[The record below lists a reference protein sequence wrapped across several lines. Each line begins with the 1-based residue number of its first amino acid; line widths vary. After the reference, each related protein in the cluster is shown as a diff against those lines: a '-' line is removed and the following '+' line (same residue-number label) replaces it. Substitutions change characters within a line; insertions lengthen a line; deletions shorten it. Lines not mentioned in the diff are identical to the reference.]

1 MSEILHNLNPP
12 QRQAVE
18 TTEGPVLV
26 LAGPGSGKTRV
37 LTRRIAY
44 LIQEKGVAPWNILA
58 VTFTNKAA
66 REMEERVV
74 DLIGDDF
81 PPPPPGQRQRLG
93 GLTIGTFHNICARIL
108 RIDVEAAGFQR
119 NWVIYDSADQ
129 LSLIRTILKEMNL
142 DEKRFS
148 PQAVR
153 SQIGSWKNELI
164 QPVKVQS
171 STYFEEVSGRIYG
184 RYQQVLLLN
193 NAMDFDDLLMRTTLL
208 LQDNLELREK
218 YQRKWQYLM
227 VDEFQDTNT
236 AQYRLVTLLAGQPA
250 GTRNLFV
257 VGDEDQ
263 CVVEGTPIRT
273 IRGEIPV
280 EDLRQ
285 DDLLIAAS
293 GHGSTAQAPMDAQL
307 RRAYS
312 GPVVEVRTRNGHTLT
327 ATPEHCVF
335 GRFSPDG
342 SYHYVYLMYS
352 ERLGYRIGRTGPA
365 RSSGKK
371 MYPGFQERLRQERGD
386 AIWLLQ
392 AAEDAAE
399 ATYWEA
405 LLAAQYGLPTV
416 CFYAGGRKL
425 SLDDERIQQLF
436 AALDTRS
443 AAARLAEARGLS
455 LDHPHHVPQA
465 TIRGASVRKTIS
477 FTMFGSRKQRLGR
490 TRWEQIQDPWH
501 LHELSICSSD
511 EQFRQEV
518 TAVLPTKTHKKHYW
532 AARRQNG
539 EYDELAETLSDLR
552 AVASDVRVWQRALLT
567 EHRYDFMPIGHL
579 LPGALVP
586 VLAEDSGV
594 VEDEV
599 VDVSRRE
606 YDGFVYDLSVPTYRN
621 YVAGG
626 IVVHNSVYRFRGAD
640 YRNVL
645 QFRHD
650 YPDARTILLEQNY
663 RSSQSILDVANAV
676 ITKNVN
682 RTPKKLFTD
691 NGEGLKVTVYEAY
704 NEIEEASWV
713 CDEIARL
720 QAEAGFRLGDCAVM
734 YRTNAQ
740 SRALEEAF
748 VMRQVRHRLVG
759 ATRFYERMEVKDA
772 LAYLRVVHNTADSV
786 ALDRIVN
793 TPPRGIGAKTWL
805 AMKDWAAEAGVSEF
819 LCLRVL
825 HHGYKA
831 VAEAAGNSVLLNGP
845 GLGSRAVNAL
855 LNFAEMLE
863 NWVAMTEGQHYESV
877 ADLLDHILQDAGYI
891 DRLRDGTEEGEDRYA
906 NLQELRGVAAQY
918 TPGMTGL
925 DAGMDALSLFL
936 QEVSLVS
943 DADQL
948 DEGGDAVTLLTLHTA
963 KGLEYP
969 VVFMVGVEEGILP
982 HARSIES
989 GDDEEMAEER
999 RLAYVGITRAKR
1011 RLYLLHAF
1019 RRTLWGSSQTQDS
1032 SRFLADIPTHLLRGM
1047 VDKHARR
1054 EASYSRATSWD
1065 SGDLS
1070 SGWGGTT
1077 QRERSITRQNYWSPD
1092 EHSGSSVSG
1101 NQPIRRPES
1110 RKQAKPATQYKSRQ
1124 SVQHPTHGVGTVIDS
1139 IVVGRDEEVT
1149 VAFPGVGIKKFLASM
1164 ANLTI
1169 NKG

>member
-74 DLIGDDF
+74 ALIGDNF

-93 GLTIGTFHNICARIL
+93 GLTIGTFHNICARVL
-108 RIDVEAAGFQR
+108 RMDVEAAGFQR

-153 SQIGSWKNELI
+153 AQIGSWKNELI
-164 QPVKVQS
+164 EPAKVQS
-171 STYFEEVSGRIYG
+171 STYFEEVSGRIYA

-236 AQYRLVTLLAGQPA
+236 AQYRLVTLLAGKPA
-250 GTRNLFV
+250 GFRNLFV

-263 CVVEGTPIRT
+263 
-273 IRGEIPV
+273 
-280 EDLRQ
+280 
-285 DDLLIAAS
+285 
-293 GHGSTAQAPMDAQL
+293 
-307 RRAYS
+307 
-312 GPVVEVRTRNGHTLT
+312 
-327 ATPEHCVF
+327 
-335 GRFSPDG
+335 
-342 SYHYVYLMYS
+342 
-352 ERLGYRIGRTGPA
+352 
-365 RSSGKK
+365 
-371 MYPGFQERLRQERGD
+371 
-386 AIWLLQ
+386 
-392 AAEDAAE
+392 
-399 ATYWEA
+399 
-405 LLAAQYGLPTV
+405 
-416 CFYAGGRKL
+416 
-425 SLDDERIQQLF
+425 
-436 AALDTRS
+436 
-443 AAARLAEARGLS
+443 
-455 LDHPHHVPQA
+455 
-465 TIRGASVRKTIS
+465 
-477 FTMFGSRKQRLGR
+477 
-490 TRWEQIQDPWH
+490 
-501 LHELSICSSD
+501 
-511 EQFRQEV
+511 
-518 TAVLPTKTHKKHYW
+518 
-532 AARRQNG
+532 
-539 EYDELAETLSDLR
+539 
-552 AVASDVRVWQRALLT
+552 
-567 EHRYDFMPIGHL
+567 
-579 LPGALVP
+579 
-586 VLAEDSGV
+586 
-594 VEDEV
+594 
-599 VDVSRRE
+599 
-606 YDGFVYDLSVPTYRN
+606 
-621 YVAGG
+621 
-626 IVVHNSVYRFRGAD
+626 SVYRFRGAD

-645 QFRHD
+645 QFRRD

-748 VMRQVRHRLVG
+748 VTRQVRHRLVG

-772 LAYLRVVHNTADSV
+772 LAYLRVVHNPSDSV

-805 AMKDWAAEAGVSEF
+805 AMKDWAAEAGVSEY

-831 VAEAAGNSVLLNGP
+831 VAEAAGNSVLLNDP

-855 LNFAEMLE
+855 VNFAELLE
-863 NWVAMTEGQHYESV
+863 NWVAMTVGQHYESV
-877 ADLLDHILQDAGYI
+877 ADLLDHILQEAGYS

-918 TPGMTGL
+918 TPGMAGL
-925 DAGMDALSLFL
+925 GPETGMDALSLFL

-943 DADQL
+943 DSDQL
-948 DEGGDAVTLLTLHTA
+948 DDGGDAVTLLTLHTA

-969 VVFMVGVEEGILP
+969 VVFMVGMEEGILP

-1019 RRTLWGSSQTQDS
+1019 RRTLWGSSQTQES

-1047 VDKHARR
+1047 VDKQARR
-1054 EASYSRATSWD
+1054 EASYGRATSWD
-1065 SGDLS
+1065 SDDSLF
-1070 SGWGGTT
+1070 GGVNR
-1077 QRERSITRQNYWSPD
+1077 RERAITRQSNWSPG
-1092 EHSGSSVSG
+1092 ESSGSSSPSNPSSG
-1101 NQPIRRPES
+1101 QTIRRPS
-1110 RKQAKPATQYKSRQ
+1110 SGSTAKPVTQYRSRQ
-1124 SVQHPTHGVGTVIDS
+1124 SVKHAQYGVGTVIDA

-1149 VAFPGVGIKKFLASM
+1149 VAFPGIGIKKFLASM
-1164 ANLTI
+1164 ANLT
-1169 NKG
+1169 KL

>member
-1 MSEILHNLNPP
+1 MSEIVQNLNPP

-108 RIDVEAAGFQR
+108 RVDVEAAGFQR

-164 QPVKVQS
+164 EPVKVQTAS
-171 STYFEEVSGRIYG
+171 YFEEVSGRIYG
-184 RYQQVLLLN
+184 RYQQVLFLN

-208 LQDNLELREK
+208 LRDNLELREK
-218 YQRKWQYLM
+218 YQRKWRYLL

-236 AQYRLVTLLAGQPA
+236 AQYKLIELLAGKPA
-250 GTRNLFV
+250 GSRNLFV

-263 CVVEGTPIRT
+263 
-273 IRGEIPV
+273 
-280 EDLRQ
+280 
-285 DDLLIAAS
+285 
-293 GHGSTAQAPMDAQL
+293 
-307 RRAYS
+307 
-312 GPVVEVRTRNGHTLT
+312 
-327 ATPEHCVF
+327 
-335 GRFSPDG
+335 
-342 SYHYVYLMYS
+342 
-352 ERLGYRIGRTGPA
+352 
-365 RSSGKK
+365 
-371 MYPGFQERLRQERGD
+371 
-386 AIWLLQ
+386 
-392 AAEDAAE
+392 
-399 ATYWEA
+399 
-405 LLAAQYGLPTV
+405 
-416 CFYAGGRKL
+416 
-425 SLDDERIQQLF
+425 
-436 AALDTRS
+436 
-443 AAARLAEARGLS
+443 
-455 LDHPHHVPQA
+455 
-465 TIRGASVRKTIS
+465 
-477 FTMFGSRKQRLGR
+477 
-490 TRWEQIQDPWH
+490 
-501 LHELSICSSD
+501 
-511 EQFRQEV
+511 
-518 TAVLPTKTHKKHYW
+518 
-532 AARRQNG
+532 
-539 EYDELAETLSDLR
+539 
-552 AVASDVRVWQRALLT
+552 
-567 EHRYDFMPIGHL
+567 
-579 LPGALVP
+579 
-586 VLAEDSGV
+586 
-594 VEDEV
+594 
-599 VDVSRRE
+599 
-606 YDGFVYDLSVPTYRN
+606 
-621 YVAGG
+621 
-626 IVVHNSVYRFRGAD
+626 SVYRFRGAD

-650 YPDARTILLEQNY
+650 YPDARTILLQQNY
-663 RSSQSILDVANAV
+663 RSTQSILDVANAV
-676 ITKNVN
+676 ISKNSN
-682 RTPKKLFTD
+682 RTPKELFTD
-691 NGEGLKVTVYEAY
+691 NGEGLKATVYEAY
-704 NEIEEASWV
+704 NEIEEAAWV

-748 VMRQVRHRLVG
+748 VLRQVRHRLVG

-772 LAYLRVVHNTADSV
+772 LGYLRIVHNTADSV

-805 AMKDWAAEAGVSEF
+805 ATKDWAAEAGVSEY

-831 VAEAAGNSVLLNGP
+831 VAEAAGNSVLLNDP

-863 NWVAMTEGQHYESV
+863 NWVAMTAGEQYESV

-891 DRLRDGTEEGEDRYA
+891 DRLRDGTDEGEDRYA

-943 DADQL
+943 DADQI
-948 DEGGDAVTLLTLHTA
+948 DEGGDAVTLMTLHTA

-969 VVFMVGVEEGILP
+969 VVFMVGMEEGILP

-989 GDDEEMAEER
+989 GDAEELAEER

-1019 RRTLWGSSQTQDS
+1019 RRSLWGSSETQDA

-1047 VDKHARR
+1047 VDKQSRR
-1054 EASYSRATSWD
+1054 EASYGRATSWD
-1065 SGDLS
+1065 SDGS
-1070 SGWGGTT
+1070 NRGGST
-1077 QRERSITRQNYWSPD
+1077 QREHSTARQNYWSP
-1092 EHSGSSVSG
+1092 G
-1101 NQPIRRPES
+1101 ES
-1110 RKQAKPATQYKSRQ
+1110 RAKSSSSEQSIRLPRGGGKAKPVTQYKSRQ

-1149 VAFPGVGIKKFLASM
+1149 VAFPGIGIKKFLASL
-1164 ANLTI
+1164 ANL
-1169 NKG
+1169 KKL